1 MVAIQEHAQDQQPAD
16 AFVSFGVTG
25 DLAKKMTFVALYR
38 LERAGRLD
46 VPVFG
51 VAVNDW
57 TDDQLRDHVRESV
70 RTAIGADETV
80 DDAVLE
86 RLVAR
91 MRYVGGDFADPAT
104 YTKLAEA
111 LGNAQVPVFYLEI
124 PPSLFE
130 MAVKG
135 LAGANLI
142 EQARVVVEK
151 PFGHDLASAQALSAS
166 LRAMLRE
173 SQLYRI
179 DHFLG
184 KMSVQQILRLR
195 FANTVLEPVWN
206 RRYVRSVQITMAENF
221 DVSDRGGFY
230 DKVGTLRDVV
240 QNHLMQVLAMVAME
254 PPALGGLDALSDRKR
269 DVFAAM
275 PPADPDAY
283 VRGQYEGYQSVEGVA
298 AGSTTET
305 FAALRLW
312 IDNWRWSGVPFLI
325 RAGKSLPVRTT
336 EVRIV
341 FQAPPPLGFADD
353 DGVQEPNQLVLRVD
367 PAAGARLVVQ
377 AQSQTSTSVR
387 TVDLD
392 VDLGGPNV
400 PTPYEELLHAAIV
413 GDATLFTREDVVEE
427 TWRVLAPLLDLPS
440 APEPYAPGTWGP
452 AGGRRAGRR
461 RGRVARPLDVEAGPS
476 GLARGSEPGRPG
488 DGRSTA
494 SYPGDVAEVVEG
506 KRVTWA
512 EGFFDLV
519 FVLAVTQVDG
529 ESRDDRIGHR
539 LRDDDGGGR
548 QARDDVVAKP
558 GRRYARGHQ
567 TARWAAASSVVTPPA
582 FPTRSALPRTGPV
595 RCASWWPSRS
605 TRVPAGSRDAPR
617 SRRGA
622 TRRAAGPAP

>member
-1 MVAIQEHAQDQQPAD
+1 MVGTQDHAPDQQPAD

-46 VPVFG
+46 IPIIG

-57 TDDQLRDHVRESV
+57 TDDQLRDHARESV
-70 RTAIGADETV
+70 RNALGADETV
-80 DDAVLE
+80 DEAVLD

-91 MRYVGGDFADPAT
+91 MRYVGGDFADAAT
-104 YTKLAEA
+104 YRKLADA
-111 LGNAQVPVFYLEI
+111 LGDAKVPVFYLEI

-135 LAGANLI
+135 LSHANLTA
-142 EQARVVVEK
+142 QCRVVVEK
-151 PFGHDLASAQALSAS
+151 PFGHDLASAQALSQS

-195 FANTVLEPVWN
+195 FANTILEPIWN
-206 RRYVRSVQITMAENF
+206 RRYVQSVQITMAENF
-221 DVSDRGGFY
+221 DVADRGGFY
-230 DKVGTLRDVV
+230 DKVGALRDVV

-254 PPALGGLDALSDRKR
+254 PPARNGLDALSDRKR

-275 PPADPDAY
+275 PAADPGQY
-283 VRGQYEGYQSVEGVA
+283 VRGQYEGYQTVEGVA

-305 FAALRLW
+305 YAALRLE

-336 EVRIV
+336 EVHLV
-341 FQAPPPLGFADD
+341 FQAPPPLGFTDD
-353 DGVQEPNQLVLRVD
+353 DGVQEQNQLILRID
-367 PAAGARLVVQ
+367 PSAGARLVVQ
-377 AQSQTSTSVR
+377 AQSQASETTR

-427 TWRVLAPLLDLPS
+427 TWRVLAPLLDLPT
-440 APEPYAPGTWGP
+440 PPDPYAPGTWGP
-452 AGGRRAGRR
+452 QAADRLAEDVGGWRA
-461 RGRVARPLDVEAGPS
+461 P
-476 GLARGSEPGRPG
+476 
-488 DGRSTA
+488 
-494 SYPGDVAEVVEG
+494 
-506 KRVTWA
+506 WA
-512 EGFFDLV
+512 
-519 FVLAVTQVDG
+519 
-529 ESRDDRIGHR
+529 
-539 LRDDDGGGR
+539 
-548 QARDDVVAKP
+548 
-558 GRRYARGHQ
+558 
-567 TARWAAASSVVTPPA
+567 
-582 FPTRSALPRTGPV
+582 
-595 RCASWWPSRS
+595 
-605 TRVPAGSRDAPR
+605 
-617 SRRGA
+617 
-622 TRRAAGPAP
+622 